1 MFQLFFFGLESLYLH
16 FPSISAHKQR
26 RQKKLVLEPNL
37 SLAYSIFDEWATL
50 RTAAALHAKKAE
62 YLGKEADAENR
73 LESVNALRKCR
84 LVQIYLSQNQFHKT
98 KLKFQTIKE
107 LRLWS
112 LKEVKIIQKSYNGT
126 TG

>member
-1 MFQLFFFGLESLYLH
+1 MFQLFFFRTWESILT
-16 FPSISAHKQR
+16 FPFDKCSQTKKT
-26 RQKKLVLEPNL
+26 KKLVLEPNL